1 MSLVQFLRILLARRW
16 TILIA
21 TLACFIVATG
31 VSMVLPKRYDASARV
46 LLDLVKPDP
55 VTGLSVGGRDARSY
69 VRTQVELITDMR
81 VAGAVVDALGLAS
94 DPNTLTAYVNSG
106 GDPNDPAGARRY
118 VGQQI
123 INNTSAAL
131 VDGSNILEIKYQGSD
146 PSLAKRVVELIRQ
159 AYIAS
164 ALRLKTDAAGRNG
177 DWYREQATKAQ
188 RLLISA
194 EAAKTDF
201 MRRNNIVMQGGVEAE
216 QAKLAN
222 LSSVLVSAR
231 SSAGATE
238 ATASARLTNDPVA
251 DQLRVQLAQIDS
263 QIADAGSR
271 LGTAHPQYRALQG
284 QRGSLQR
291 QLSQAL
297 SQSRAGVSQ
306 QVGISRGAIADIERE
321 YTAQRAKVLEMKPI
335 LDQLDQL
342 QREADLRREQYQ
354 QAAQRAG
361 QLRLEADVSE
371 TGLVVLGDAAATTRP
386 TWPNIPLIAVLA
398 GLFGLGLGVVV
409 ALLSEF
415 LARRVRGAEDLAY
428 AAGAPVF
435 AVVSAVQP
443 RSLRDGIRRLLTRGG
458 RDTGTDLV
466 PAE

>member
-16 TILIA
+16 TILVA
-21 TLACFIVATG
+21 TLACFVVATG
-31 VSMVLPKRYDASARV
+31 VAMVLPKRYQASARV

-55 VTGLSVGGRDARSY
+55 VTGLTVGGRDARSY

-81 VAGAVVDALGLAS
+81 VAGAVVDQLGLAS
-94 DPNTLTAYVNSG
+94 DPDTLSAYVASG

-123 INNTSAAL
+123 INNTGASL
-131 VDGSNILEIKYQGSD
+131 VDGSNILEITYQGSN
-146 PSLAKRVVELIRQ
+146 PSLSKRVVELVRQ
-159 AYIAS
+159 AYIES
-164 ALRLKTDAAGRNG
+164 ALRLKTDAAGRTG

-188 RLLISA
+188 RLLVSA

-201 MRRNNIVMQGGVEAE
+201 MRSNNIVLQGGVEVE
-216 QAKLAN
+216 QQRLSN
-222 LSSVLVSAR
+222 LSSALVAAR
-231 SSAGATE
+231 SSVGASE
-238 ATASARLTNDPVA
+238 ASASQRLTNDPVA

-263 QIADAGSR
+263 SLADAGSR
-271 LGTAHPQYRALQG
+271 LGTAHPQYKALQG

-306 QVGISRGAIADIERE
+306 QVGITRNAIADLERQYE
-321 YTAQRAKVLEMKPI
+321 AQRQKVLSMKPT
-335 LDQLDQL
+335 LDRLDQL

-354 QAAQRAG
+354 NAATRAG

-371 TGLVVLGDAAATTRP
+371 TGLVVLGDAVAAFKP
-386 TWPNIPLIAVLA
+386 TWPNIPLIAALA
-398 GLFGLGLGVVV
+398 TIFGLGLGIVV

-435 AVVSAVQP
+435 AVVAAEQR
-443 RSLRDGIRRLLTRGG
+443 RSWRDNIRGLLTRGG
-458 RDTGTDLV
+458 RDTDLV

>member
-16 TILIA
+16 TIIVA

-31 VSMVLPKRYDASARV
+31 VAMVLPKRYQATARV
-46 LLDLVKPDP
+46 LLDIVKPDP

-69 VRTQVELITDMR
+69 IRTQVELITDMR
-81 VAGAVVDALGLAS
+81 VAGVVVDSLGLAG
-94 DPNTLTAYVNSG
+94 DPDTIAAFASTG
-106 GDPNDPAGARRY
+106 GNPNDPAAVRRY

-123 INNTSAAL
+123 INNTSANL
-131 VDGSNILEIKYQGSD
+131 VDGSNIMEISYEGSN
-146 PSLAKRVVELIRQ
+146 PALAKRVVELVRQ
-159 AYIAS
+159 AYIDS
-164 ALRLKTDAAGRNG
+164 SLRFKTDAAGRNG
-177 DWYREQATKAQ
+177 DWYREQAAKAQ
-188 RLLISA
+188 RLLASA

-201 MRRNNIVMQGGVEAE
+201 MRRNNIVMQGGIEVE
-216 QAKLAN
+216 QQRLSN

-231 SSAGATE
+231 SGVGASEAG
-238 ATASARLTNDPVA
+238 ASARLTNDPVA
-251 DQLRVQLAQIDS
+251 DQLRVQVAQIDS
-263 QIADAGSR
+263 AIADAGSR
-271 LGTAHPQYRALQG
+271 LGTAHPQYKALQN
-284 QRGSLQR
+284 QRATLQR
-291 QLSQAL
+291 QLSQAV

-306 QVGISRGAIADIERE
+306 QLSITRRSVADLERE
-321 YTAQRAKVLEMKPI
+321 YEAQRQKVLSMKPV

-342 QREADLRREQYQ
+342 QREVELRTAQYQ

-371 TGLVVLGDAAATTRP
+371 TGLVILGDATAATKP
-386 TWPNIPLIAVLA
+386 TWPNIPLISALA
-398 GLFGLGLGVVV
+398 AIFGLGLGIVV

-435 AVVSAVQP
+435 AVVSAGEQ
-443 RSLRDGIRRLLTRGG
+443 RSWRDNVRRLLSRGG
-458 RDTGTDLV
+458 NDTDLV